1 MLGVAAGSGTPIS
14 RDASVNFSQMLSTA
28 VDAQFGNLD
37 IVSYMFATSMI
48 GPTKGVLEH
57 QAARRLSRMLRGQLV
72 SRCLGYLE
80 REEVT
85 AKPDPIR
92 D

>member
-1 MLGVAAGSGTPIS
+1 MLGVAAGPGTPIS

-48 GPTKGVLEH
+48 RTDEGRAGTAG
-57 QAARRLSRMLRGQLV
+57 AAEVEPDVARAAGLALPRL
-72 SRCLGYLE
+72 
-80 REEVT
+80 
-85 AKPDPIR
+85 P
-92 D
+92 